1 MPVTMG
7 AFALASLGLAG
18 LPPMG
23 GFMSK
28 WYLVLGGAEAD
39 RVAFA
44 AVMLFS
50 GLLTAGYLFPI
61 VARAFFRPPPPGSP
75 AGGLATE
82 ASPFMVVP
90 LALTAFVALL
100 LGFGDVF
107 ALFDLITDSTAAVMG
122 AAP

>member
-1 MPVTMG
+1 MG
-7 AFALASLGLAG
+7 AFALASIGLAG

-28 WYLVLGGAEAD
+28 WYLVLGGADAD
-39 RVAFA
+39 RLVFA

-61 VARAFFRPPPPGSP
+61 VFRAFFRPPPPGTP
-75 AGGLATE
+75 ADGLRTE
-82 ASPFMVVP
+82 ASPFLVVP
-90 LALTAFVALL
+90 LALTALVALL

-107 ALFDLITDSTAAVMG
+107 SLFELITSSTVSVTG
-122 AAP
+122 VAP